1 MTVVQLQQASHL
13 GDVSIT
19 TIKKALHEKGLGSYR
34 EQWKFILDEV
44 NRKRRMEWCEEKK
57 DWRVKENWIKIGFT
71 DEMSIEV
78 GSTYGVNLVWREKGE
93 KWHTDCIGQ
102 KKKRG
107 LTVMCWGMIGY
118 GWKGPFHIWMTEPEE
133 EKEQAIKEID
143 RLNKEMVEEAERYV
157 IFIFI
162 FNILIFI

>member
-57 DWRVKENWIKIGFT
+57 DWTVKEDWIKIGFT

-78 GSTYGVNLVWREKGE
+78 GSTYGVNLV
-93 KWHTDCIGQ
+93 
-102 KKKRG
+102 
-107 LTVMCWGMIGY
+107 
-118 GWKGPFHIWMTEPEE
+118 
-133 EKEQAIKEID
+133 
-143 RLNKEMVEEAERYV
+143 
-157 IFIFI
+157 
-162 FNILIFI
+162 

>member
-57 DWRVKENWIKIGFT
+57 DWTVKEDWIKIGFT

-118 GWKGPFHIWMTEPEE
+118 GWKGPFHIWMTETEE